1 MRASVTALS
10 IATALALG
18 CGGNKRFEGVEWVGD
33 THASDVADDG
43 AERRIGTLSAKEAAA
58 HLAAALEAGEDLD
71 AVIYAN
77 RLASAGGELSDEQR
91 DAIAAAVD
99 RLRSDDLDSAWAEVD
114 ADHYP
119 GSLVIMR
126 LALIAHHGG
135 DDERAL
141 ELLNA
146 VTGDALVGARAAKV
160 REQIDALDSVDATIV
175 AALLPLSG
183 RHSAL
188 GAEIRGALKMARS
201 SAGKGVKLV
210 FVDTKGDADTVA
222 EAVDKAVFDHK
233 AVAIIGPVGVYES
246 RAAARRAAE
255 LGVPIALLA
264 PGQDAAAPEVGVFR
278 VWVSAE
284 WEAREAARA
293 AVDNSYDRLA
303 VLAPRDEQGGAQ
315 AQAFIDAA
323 IAAGVEV
330 VAVGQYD
337 PTATDLEPDLKEFL
351 GLDPL
356 KNERLRNHLRRKGRK
371 KGWKTFSPDIPFD
384 LLYIPDRYDRA
395 ALVASYLPFFNVEV
409 RSDDMMN
416 IPYLKKKHGGRVPQ
430 VVQLLGSSGWHHL
443 SLIPRGGEAVDGA
456 LLVDVFSGNDSEE
469 FATEE
474 GAHFGEA
481 YRSAVGRYPTAV
493 AAQAYDAGLLVFA
506 ARNRAE
512 AAAKG
517 GDVRAAFVKELS
529 GAQLDG
535 VCGAA
540 SMVNGAI
547 ERRSILLRIDG
558 DEFVLHEY

>member
-1 MRASVTALS
+1 VRLAFIALCLAS
-10 IATALALG
+10 LAIG
-18 CGGNKRFEGVEWVGD
+18 CGGKSQFEGVEWVGD
-33 THASDVADDG
+33 THATSTGGDPGD
-43 AERRIGTLSAKEAAA
+43 RRIGVLTEAEARKG
-58 HLAAALEAGEDLD
+58 LAAALDAGDHLD

-77 RLASAGGELSDEQR
+77 RLAAVGGEPTADQR
-91 DAIAAAVD
+91 ELIAAAVD
-99 RLRSDDLDSAWAEVD
+99 ELRSDDLDTAWVELD

-119 GSLVIMR
+119 ASLVVMR
-126 LALIAHHGG
+126 LALVAQHRG
-135 DDERAL
+135 DLERAL
-141 ELLNA
+141 EWLNS
-146 VTGDALVGARAAKV
+146 VKGDDLVGKRATELRERIEALAAVDPKV
-160 REQIDALDSVDATIV
+160 V

-188 GAEIRGALKMARS
+188 GVEIRGAIKMAKS
-201 SAGKGVKLV
+201 SGGRGVKLV

-222 EAVDKAVFDHK
+222 EAVDKAVFEHN
-233 AVAIIGPVGVYES
+233 AVAIIGPVGVHES

-255 LGVPIALLA
+255 LGIPIALLA
-264 PGQDAAAPEVGVFR
+264 PGEDAAAPEVGVFR
-278 VWVSAE
+278 LWVSSE
-284 WEAREAARA
+284 WEAREAVRA
-293 AVDNSYDRLA
+293 AIDNSYDRLA

-323 IAAGVEV
+323 VAEGVEV

-351 GLDPL
+351 KLDPL
-356 KNERLRNHLRRKGRK
+356 VNERLRNHLRRKGRK

-443 SLIPRGGEAVDGA
+443 SLIPRGGSAVDGA
-456 LLVDVFSGNDSEE
+456 MVVDVFAGNDSEE

-481 YRSAVGRYPTAV
+481 YRSAVGRYPTPV
-493 AAQAYDAGLLVFA
+493 AAQAYDAGLMVFA
-506 ARNRAE
+506 ARAE
-512 AAAKG
+512 AETSGKG
-517 GDVRAAFVKELS
+517 GDVRAAFAEALS
-529 GAQLDG
+529 KTKLDG

-540 SMVNGAI
+540 TMVNGAV
-547 ERRSILLRIDG
+547 ERQSILLRIDG